1 MIKLIDRGKFTT
13 LAGDVNKL
21 LRKKLP
27 LPSVLKSLDE
37 LSKVY
42 SVSELDNS
50 TPTINNIEKP
60 ILVISESFK

>member
-1 MIKLIDRGKFTT
+1 
-13 LAGDVNKL
+13 
-21 LRKKLP
+21 
-27 LPSVLKSLDE
+27 LDE

-60 ILVISESFK
+60 ILVISESFQ